1 MNSIKNYIFE
11 AFKINKNTKLVKND
25 CKILLDSSENNNDNS
40 HLEFMNWID
49 SLNKKYPLF
58 ILTKIPLENVKSDD
72 DFYDFNSDLK
82 RIIDFVFLKQKVYS
96 NSKYIIKL
104 NNGHI
109 EINCQDQSN
118 HINITYFIY
127 VLNYDGDDLYDAWN
141 DRKIS
146 TKNFVQDLLK
156 YGIEKITK

>member
-11 AFKINKNTKLVKND
+11 AFKINKNTKLEKND

-72 DFYDFNSDLK
+72 DFYDLSSDLK
-82 RIIDFVFLKQKVYS
+82 RIIDFVFLGGVRECPKHGKPFSSNVGRLAHKPPQKPL
-96 NSKYIIKL
+96 NSTA
-104 NNGHI
+104 G
-109 EINCQDQSN
+109 
-118 HINITYFIY
+118 
-127 VLNYDGDDLYDAWN
+127 
-141 DRKIS
+141 
-146 TKNFVQDLLK
+146 
-156 YGIEKITK
+156 